1 MLKATRSVV
10 INGTSKLESGEIV
23 ATMHF
28 SINENG
34 NIQSSDNIVN
44 KALYQENKKQIRAD
58 MDEFTALCREEEDK
72 YNEEIETNDEE

>member
-10 INGTSKLESGEIV
+10 INGTSKLESGEVV

-44 KALYQENKKQIRAD
+44 KVLYQENKKQIRAD

-72 YNEEIETNDEE
+72 YNEEVETNDEE

>member
-10 INGTSKLESGEIV
+10 INGASKLESGEIV

-72 YNEEIETNDEE
+72 YNEEVETNDEE